1 MYKYNDLMKLE
12 NRIKILN
19 NLAQYLIIIKKDQ
32 KFLKSIYLKN
42 PWFTIENITYSLEY
56 WIEQLQIENL
66 DKWISTY
73 KLNHDQKQKKILI
86 IMAGNIPLV
95 GFHDLLCV
103 IITGNIAIIKP
114 SSKDSILINIIVDKL
129 KNLDIYFNNTIEFID
144 SLSEINK
151 IDFLIASGSNLTAKY
166 FDFNFSTIKRI
177 IRGHRNSVAILDGS
191 ESHDD
196 LKALAY
202 DIFTFFGLGCRNI
215 SKLYVPKDYDFSNLS
230 NCVDHF
236 SNLINHDK
244 YMSNYNYYKSY
255 YLALNIN
262 FLDKKFFLLKEDNL
276 PSSPIGVVNYEFY
289 NNLRDLNTKLDSIKD
304 VIQCV
309 VCKQNTSFGNAQK
322 PNLDD
327 YADNIDT
334 INFLLN

>member
-56 WIEQLQIENL
+56 WIEQLQIDNL
-66 DKWISTY
+66 YKWISTY
-73 KLNHDQKQKKILI
+73 KLNHNQKQKKILI

-151 IDFLIASGSNLTAKY
+151 IDFLIATGSDLTAKY

-177 IRGHRNSVAILDGS
+177 IRGHRSSIAILDGS
-191 ESHDD
+191 ESNDD

-215 SKLYVPKDYDFSNLS
+215 SKLYVPMDYDFSNLS
-230 NCVDHF
+230 NYVDHF

-262 FLDKKFFLLKEDNL
+262 FLDKKFFLLKEDSL

-289 NNLRDLNTKLDSIKD
+289 SNLRELNTKLDSIKD